1 MERKDVLCG
10 LEHVTIGPVQRINNL
25 HIVAL
30 LTKNPAR
37 RSYEFLDEALSDG
50 RAKLTELSDS
60 GSVPRIKFVNYA
72 KRPIL
77 MIDGEELLGCKQN
90 RILNLS
96 VLAPMN
102 KEIEIPVSCV
112 ERNRWCHST
121 REFEQS
127 DNFEFSAL
135 KSVKMNSVSENLMA
149 CRSAYSDQD
158 AVWEEIDRKAKSL
171 GNTSSSSAMDGI
183 YKNNKEQISELLKK
197 VKHVPNQIGC
207 IFLKNDKVLGM
218 ELFAS
223 NSFFKK
229 YIKKIL
235 SGYLL
240 DQLASNK
247 DKRNLTKRYA
257 QKNEELMNLLVRY
270 KRHAE
275 DVNEFCLSNLN
286 IDRISN
292 ENEFEYVKKQ
302 LEENDLFLRKIR
314 ARNG

>member
-1 MERKDVLCG
+1 
-10 LEHVTIGPVQRINNL
+10 
-25 HIVAL
+25 
-30 LTKNPAR
+30 
-37 RSYEFLDEALSDG
+37 
-50 RAKLTELSDS
+50 
-60 GSVPRIKFVNYA
+60 
-72 KRPIL
+72 
-77 MIDGEELLGCKQN
+77 
-90 RILNLS
+90 
-96 VLAPMN
+96 
-102 KEIEIPVSCV
+102 
-112 ERNRWCHST
+112 
-121 REFEQS
+121 
-127 DNFEFSAL
+127 
-135 KSVKMNSVSENLMA
+135 
-149 CRSAYSDQD
+149 
-158 AVWEEIDRKAKSL
+158 
-171 GNTSSSSAMDGI
+171 MDGI

-247 DKRNLTKRYA
+247 DTRNLTKRYA

-292 ENEFEYVKKQ
+292 QNEFEYVKKQ

-314 ARNG
+314 ARNSQYLYILKKSWKK